1 MELSCIRLHAA
12 GLRSAAIVTPAAVGV
27 EVRLARVQRSH
38 VTPLQQGADR
48 FLMSQL
54 LEITNGVYTQQ
65 TQGKNILWN
74 IIGQRLH
81 KHS

>member
-1 MELSCIRLHAA
+1 MMR
-12 GLRSAAIVTPAAVGV
+12 RAAIETATAVGV

-54 LEITNGVYTQQ
+54 QEITNGV
-65 TQGKNILWN
+65 
-74 IIGQRLH
+74 
-81 KHS
+81 

>member
-1 MELSCIRLHAA
+1 MMR
-12 GLRSAAIVTPAAVGV
+12 RAAIETATAVGV

-54 LEITNGVYTQQ
+54 QEITNRV
-65 TQGKNILWN
+65 
-74 IIGQRLH
+74 
-81 KHS
+81 